1 MYVVHLIP
9 VTRTMTRDRLSY
21 FAAHPLEAG
30 SVVSIPLRGK
40 SIRGIVIS
48 SEKVSDARARL
59 RSSPYELRK
68 ISAAGTPLVR
78 KEFIEACVVTAR
90 ESGVPHAAVV
100 AALIPSAILNARGK
114 VARSE
119 EPPRRRKTSTE
130 KLAFQAPDDERFSSY
145 RSMIREE
152 FARGRSV
159 YLCVPT
165 IADGEEI
172 FHIVKRGIEEHTHLL
187 HSGLGK
193 AATVKTWNAAVR
205 AKHPVLIVGTAL
217 FFSLPRADLGAI
229 IVEREQVRSYRIMAR
244 PWIDARLFAERAA
257 EAFKVRF
264 ILAGFPL
271 RTETLYRYKR
281 GELEEFAA
289 VKMRAV
295 AAGECVIAD
304 MRKRRARD
312 GSFEVLGD
320 EVRDLMRETAA
331 GSGRM
336 FIFSARRG
344 LAPVTVCRDCGNVV
358 ACDRCASPTMLY
370 KTERRSLF
378 ICTSCSSARTADE
391 ECRTCRGWRLEPLG
405 VGIQRVAEAV
415 RKEMP
420 DAPVFVLDRDTVKS
434 HDDAARVA
442 ASFYTVRGSFII
454 GTEMSLAYLR
464 APVSHAAV
472 ASLDSLFA
480 SPEWNVTERIF
491 SILTRLRLMSTGRS
505 VIQTR
510 QPDAPVLAYAANGN
524 FADFYRSEIVARET
538 YQYPPFATLILASLA
553 GTPAR
558 IESEQKR
565 FEDAVRPL
573 GLSPFLST
581 MKLPKGQHLLHC
593 VLRLERDAWPHRELS
608 EILASLPL
616 PWKVEVNPDA
626 LM

>member
-9 VTRTMTRDRLSY
+9 VTRSVTRDRLSY
-21 FAAHPLEAG
+21 FSAHPLEAG

-48 SEKVSDARARL
+48 CEKVSDAKARL
-59 RSSPYELRK
+59 RSSPFVLRK
-68 ISAAGTPLVR
+68 ISAAGAPLFR
-78 KEFIEACVVTAR
+78 KEFIEACATVAS
-90 ESGVPHAAVV
+90 ESGVPHASVV
-100 AALIPSAILNARGK
+100 AALTPSAVLDARGK
-114 VARSE
+114 IARNE

-130 KLAFQAPDDERFSSY
+130 KMAFQAPDDERFSSY

-159 YLCVPT
+159 YICVPT

-172 FHIVKRGIEEHTHLL
+172 FYAVKRGIDEHAHLF

-193 AATVKTWNAAVR
+193 TATVRAWNAAAR
-205 AKHPVLIVGTAL
+205 AAHPVLIVGTPL
-217 FFSLPRADLGAI
+217 FLSLPRADLGTI
-229 IVEREQVRSYRIMAR
+229 VVEREQVRSYRLMAR
-244 PWIDARLFAERAA
+244 PWIDARLFAERVA
-257 EAFKVRF
+257 EALKVRF
-264 ILAGFPL
+264 ILSGFPL
-271 RTETLYRYKR
+271 RTETMHRYKR

-304 MRKRRARD
+304 MRKRRTRD
-312 GSFEVLGD
+312 GSFEILGD
-320 EVRDLMRETAA
+320 EVRDLMRDTAES
-331 GSGRM
+331 GGRM

-344 LAPVTVCRDCGNVV
+344 LAPVTVCRDCGSVV
-358 ACDRCASPTMLY
+358 VCDRCDSPVTLY

-378 ICTSCSSARTADE
+378 ICTACSSARPADE

-405 VGIQRVAEAV
+405 IGIQRVVEAV
-415 RKEMP
+415 KREFP
-420 DAPVFVLDRDTVKS
+420 DAPLFVLDRDAVKS
-434 HDDAARVA
+434 HDEAASVA
-442 ASFYTVRGSFII
+442 ASFYTVRGSFIV

-505 VIQTR
+505 VVQTR
-510 QPDAPVLAYAANGN
+510 QPDAPVLSYAASGN
-524 FADFYRSEIVARET
+524 FADFYRSEIVAREK
-538 YQYPPFATLILASLA
+538 YQYPPFATLILASVA

-558 IESEQKR
+558 VEEERKR
-565 FEDAVRPL
+565 FEEAVKPL
-573 GLSPFLST
+573 GLSSYLSV
-581 MKLPKGQHLLHC
+581 MKLPKDKHLLHC
-593 VLRLERDAWPHRELS
+593 VLRLERTTWPMRELA
-608 EILASLPL
+608 EILASLP
-616 PWKVEVNPDA
+616 PSWKVEVNPDS